1 MRQEKDTQ
9 RSTVSVGFDGRVYK
23 QFRGPKAEERFAT
36 EVKVLKY
43 LEARECPFV
52 PRLLDSEADQLKIV
66 TSNCGA
72 IVQQLSDG
80 KVKYLFEEL
89 EGYGVRHDD
98 PFARNITYRASDG
111 RFCVIDFEFATILEE
126 AGDEVV
132 ASTEVEDEGEGDE
145 VTDGGVLSWTCRTD
159 VGRYRKNNEDAY
171 LALSVVSEGVRFLG
185 REGTAPLRHTDLI
198 FAVSD
203 GMGGARS
210 GEFASRIAIDKI
222 TQLLPGHF
230 RRDAGGP
237 SGDLDVLT
245 DLFRVTHI
253 EIEMLG
259 DAYPECEGMGATLSM
274 CWFTPERVLIAHVGD
289 SRIYRWREDEGL
301 EQLTKDDTMVAG
313 LQRTGQISEYE
324 ARNHP
329 ARNMLNK
336 ALGGANQFVDPQLYE
351 IGWREGDRFLICS
364 DGVTDGLWD
373 SAVARVL
380 EEGDSAD
387 EVVDRAV
394 DVSGRD
400 NATAVIVTAGDRQY
414 GLRHGEG

>member
-9 RSTVSVGFDGRVYK
+9 RSTVNIGFDGRVYK

-36 EVKVLKY
+36 EVKVLRY

-52 PRLLDSEADQLKIV
+52 PRLLDSDADQLKIV

-72 IVQQLSDG
+72 IVQKLSDG
-80 KVKYLFEEL
+80 KVKSLFEEL
-89 EGYGVRHDD
+89 EVYGVRHDD

-111 RFCVIDFEFATILEE
+111 RFCVIDFEFATILDEE
-126 AGDEVV
+126 GDGVAASPEV
-132 ASTEVEDEGEGDE
+132 EGEGAATE
-145 VTDGGVLSWTCRTD
+145 TEDGGILSWTCRTD

-185 REGTAPLRHTDLI
+185 KEGTAPLRHTDLI

-210 GEFASRIAIDKI
+210 GDFASRIAIAKI
-222 TQLLPGHF
+222 TQMLPSHF
-230 RRDAGGP
+230 RRDTGGP
-237 SGDLDVLT
+237 SGNLEVLT
-245 DLFRVTHI
+245 DMFRMIHI

-289 SRIYRWREDEGL
+289 SRIYRWREDGGL
-301 EQLTKDDTMVAG
+301 QQLTKDDTMVAG
-313 LQRTGQISEYE
+313 LQRAGQLSEYE
-324 ARNHP
+324 ARHHP

-336 ALGGANQFVDPQLYE
+336 ALGGSNQYVDPQLYE
-351 IGWREGDRFLICS
+351 VEWREGDRFLICS

-373 SAVARVL
+373 STLARAL

-400 NATAVIVTAGDRQY
+400 NATAVILTAGN
-414 GLRHGEG
+414 G